1 MRPTHCFA
9 RALPIKS
16 TSNFCREWLEV
27 QRFALILSEPRY
39 NAVPA
44 SWNNATFLTTVSG

>member
-9 RALPIKS
+9 SALPIKS

-27 QRFALILSEPRY
+27 VQKALILSEPRHS
-39 NAVPA
+39 AVHA
-44 SWNNATFLTTVSG
+44 SWNNATFLTIVSG